1 MKSITI
7 LAVALFAA
15 GCQER
20 AMDAPAKLNATP
32 HVASPTAAPPQ
43 LDGATAIGIKAAMEK
58 CYADQDDDAQNNCV
72 RALENNQFALTGGRA
87 SRDDLTLCFK
97 TGAPAPVCL
106 EDRPARGMDSER
118 DFTEY
123 RYLGR
128 LPEPRL
134 YVVERWQYQ
143 GSGVTL
149 IDADTG
155 VVSEV
160 GAVPVASPDGTRIA
174 VASTKLDPAAD
185 EADQVIYRLASELTI
200 YRYSEGKLI
209 QEFKF
214 EAPDDW
220 GPGEPRWLSAQ
231 LLEVPVMQILERS
244 DHAELR
250 ATGTRTY
257 ELVNGHWRETAASA
271 KPVPMS

>member
-1 MKSITI
+1 MKTITVVA
-7 LAVALFAA
+7 LALFAA
-15 GCQER
+15 GCGER
-20 AMDAPAKLNATP
+20 AVDAPAKPDAAP
-32 HVASPTAAPPQ
+32 HAAPPASAPPRP
-43 LDGATAIGIKAAMEK
+43 DGAIAIKAAMDK
-58 CYADQDDDAQNNCV
+58 CYENQDADTQETCV
-72 RALENNQFALTGGRA
+72 RALENSQFALTDGRV
-87 SRDDLTLCFK
+87 SRNDLTLCFK
-97 TGAPAPVCL
+97 TRAPAPVCL

-128 LPEPRL
+128 LPGPRL

-155 VVSEV
+155 AVSQV
-160 GAVPVASPDGTRIA
+160 GAVPVASPDGARIA
-174 VASTKLDPAAD
+174 VASTNLDPAAD

-200 YRYSEGKLI
+200 YRYGEGKLL

-220 GPGEPRWLSAQ
+220 GPGDPRWLSAQ
-231 LLEVPVMQILERS
+231 LLEVPVMQILESS

-257 ELVNGHWRETAASA
+257 ELADGRWREAAASA
-271 KPVPMS
+271 KPVPTN

>member
-1 MKSITI
+1 MKTITVVA
-7 LAVALFAA
+7 LALFAA
-15 GCQER
+15 GCGER
-20 AMDAPAKLNATP
+20 AVDAPAKPDAAP
-32 HVASPTAAPPQ
+32 HAAPPASAPPRP
-43 LDGATAIGIKAAMEK
+43 DGVIAIKAAMDE
-58 CYADQDDDAQNNCV
+58 CYENQDADTQETCV
-72 RALENNQFALTGGRA
+72 RALENSQFALTDGHA
-87 SRDDLTLCFK
+87 SRNDLTLCFK
-97 TGAPAPVCL
+97 THAPAPVCL

-128 LPEPRL
+128 LPGPRL

-143 GSGVTL
+143 GSGMTL

-155 VVSEV
+155 TVSQV
-160 GAVPVASPDGTRIA
+160 GAVPVASPDGARIA
-174 VASTKLDPAAD
+174 IASTKPDPTTD

-200 YRYSEGKLI
+200 YRYSEGKLL

-220 GPGEPRWLSAQ
+220 GPGEPRWLSAR
-231 LLEVPVMQILERS
+231 LLEVPVMQILEGS

-257 ELVNGHWRETAASA
+257 ELLNGRWREAAASA

>member
-1 MKSITI
+1 MKTITVV
-7 LAVALFAA
+7 AVALFAT
-15 GCQER
+15 GCGER
-20 AMDAPAKLNATP
+20 AVDAPAKVNAAP
-32 HVASPTAAPPQ
+32 RVASPAAASPPP
-43 LDGATAIGIKAAMEK
+43 DGAIALRIKAAMEK
-58 CYADQDDDAQNNCV
+58 CYEDQDADAQKKCV
-72 RALENNQFALTGGRA
+72 RALENSQFALTDGRA
-87 SRDDLTLCFK
+87 SRDGLALCFK
-97 TGAPAPVCL
+97 TRAPTPMCL

-118 DFTEY
+118 DYTEY

-160 GAVPVASPDGTRIA
+160 GAVPVASPDGARIA
-174 VASTKLDPAAD
+174 IASTKLDPATD
-185 EADQVIYRLASELTI
+185 EADQLVYRLASELAI
-200 YRYSEGKLI
+200 YRYGEGKLL

-220 GPGEPRWLSAQ
+220 GPGEPRWLDAQ
-231 LLEVPVMQILERS
+231 LLEVPVMQIIERS

-257 ELVNGHWRETAASA
+257 ELVNDRWRETAASA
-271 KPVPMS
+271 KPVSMN

>member
-1 MKSITI
+1 MMKTITVV
-7 LAVALFAA
+7 AVALFAA
-15 GCQER
+15 GCGER
-20 AMDAPAKLNATP
+20 AMDAPAKPDAAL
-32 HVASPTAAPPQ
+32 HAAPPAPAPPRP
-43 LDGATAIGIKAAMEK
+43 DGPIAIKAAMDK
-58 CYADQDDDAQNNCV
+58 CYEDQDADAQKACV
-72 RALENNQFALTGGRA
+72 RALENSQFALTDGRA

-97 TGAPAPVCL
+97 TRAPAPVCL
-106 EDRPARGMDSER
+106 QDRPARGMDSER
-118 DFTEY
+118 DYTEY

-143 GSGVTL
+143 DSGVTL

-155 VVSEV
+155 VVSQV
-160 GAVPVASPDGTRIA
+160 GAVPVSSPDGARI
-174 VASTKLDPAAD
+174 VIASTNLDPTTD

-200 YRYSEGKLI
+200 YRHSEGKLL

-214 EAPDDW
+214 EAPNDW
-220 GPGEPRWLSAQ
+220 GPGEPRWLSTQ
-231 LLEVPVMQILERS
+231 RLEVPVMQILERS

-257 ELVNGHWRETAASA
+257 ELVDGRWHEAATSA
-271 KPVPMS
+271 KPVPMN

>member
-1 MKSITI
+1 MKTITV

-15 GCQER
+15 GCDER
-20 AMDAPAKLNATP
+20 AVDAPAEHDAP
-32 HVASPTAAPPQ
+32 PRVASPASGSPRP
-43 LDGATAIGIKAAMEK
+43 DGAIAIKAAMEK
-58 CYADQDDDAQNNCV
+58 CYEDQDADAQNSCV
-72 RALENNQFALTGGRA
+72 RALENSQLALTDGRA
-87 SRDDLTLCFK
+87 SRDGLSLCFK
-97 TGAPAPVCL
+97 TRAPAPVCL

-118 DFTEY
+118 DYTEY

-128 LPEPRL
+128 LPGPSL

-155 VVSEV
+155 VVSQV
-160 GAVPVASPDGTRIA
+160 GAVPVASPDGARIA
-174 VASTKLDPAAD
+174 IASTNPDPTTD
-185 EADQVIYRLASELTI
+185 EADQVIYRLASEFTI
-200 YRYSEGKLI
+200 YRHSEGKLV

-220 GPGEPRWLSAQ
+220 GPGEPRWLGAQ

-257 ELVNGHWRETAASA
+257 GFVDGRWHEAAASA
-271 KPVPMS
+271 TPVPTN

>member
-1 MKSITI
+1 MMKTITVV
-7 LAVALFAA
+7 AVALFAA
-15 GCQER
+15 GCGEC
-20 AMDAPAKLNATP
+20 AMDAPAKPDAALHAVSP
-32 HVASPTAAPPQ
+32 ASAPPPP
-43 LDGATAIGIKAAMEK
+43 DGPIAIKAAMDK
-58 CYADQDDDAQNNCV
+58 CYENHDADAQKACV
-72 RALENNQFALTGGRA
+72 RALENSQFALTEGRA
-87 SRDDLTLCFK
+87 SRDDLSLCFK
-97 TGAPAPVCL
+97 TRAPAPVCL

-118 DFTEY
+118 DYTEY

-128 LPEPRL
+128 LPGPRL

-149 IDADTG
+149 VDADSG
-155 VVSEV
+155 VVSQV
-160 GAVPVASPDGTRIA
+160 GAVPVASPDGARIA
-174 VASTKLDPAAD
+174 IASTNLDPTTD
-185 EADQVIYRLASELTI
+185 EADQVIYRLASELTVH
-200 YRYSEGKLI
+200 RYSEGKLL

-214 EAPDDW
+214 ETPDDW

-257 ELVNGHWRETAASA
+257 ELANGRWHETAASA
-271 KPVPMS
+271 KPVPMN